1 MKILNNIATKERLYV
16 VGAIAAAV
24 TCIIVCLGAMLLYK
38 NATDKATAEKRNEI
52 YVAVNGSIIK
62 AQLEED
68 FSQPLEMAHKGF
80 LELFHNYVWSV
91 EPNTQYI
98 EKNKSKAMA
107 MGDKTVDM
115 LFRLL
120 ESKGYYSNLISGDY
134 SVIFDVKEADIVID
148 YTHDLP
154 QFTLTGTLKTLRTND
169 VVVKKVVTVGKIVQ
183 RSYGFSNFTGFQ
195 VLDMEVLEFKELR
208 IIKYKEL

>member
-1 MKILNNIATKERLYV
+1 MRILNNIATKERLFV
-16 VGAIAAAV
+16 VGSLTAGV
-24 TCIIVCLGAMLLYK
+24 VCILVSVSAMFLYK
-38 NATDKATAEKRNEI
+38 NAMDRATAEKRNEI

-68 FSQPLEMAHKGF
+68 FSRPLELAHKGF

-91 EPNTQYI
+91 EPNTSYI

-134 SVIFDVKEADIVID
+134 SVIFDVKESDILID
-148 YTHDLP
+148 YTDDLP
-154 QFTLTGTLKTLRTND
+154 RFTLTGTLKTLRTND

-183 RSYGFSNFTGFQ
+183 KSYGFSNFTGFQ
-195 VLDMEVLEFKELR
+195 VVDMEVLEFKELR
-208 IIKYKEL
+208 TIKYKEL

>member
-16 VGAIAAAV
+16 IGSICTAL
-24 TCIIVCLGAMLLYK
+24 TCVVVCLGAMLLYK
-38 NATDKATAEKRNEI
+38 NATDKATAEKREEI
-52 YVAVNGSIIK
+52 YVAINGSIIK
-62 AQLEED
+62 AQLEKD
-68 FSQPLEMAHKGF
+68 FSKPLEIAHKGF
-80 LELFHNYVWSV
+80 LELFHNYLWSV
-91 EPNTQYI
+91 EPNSQYI

-107 MGDKTVDM
+107 MGDKTIDM

-120 ESKGYYSNLISGDY
+120 ESKGYYANLISGDY
-134 SVIFDVKEADIVID
+134 SVIFDVNEADIVMD

-154 QFTLTGTLKTLRTND
+154 QFTLTGTLKTLRNND

-183 RSYGFSNFTGFQ
+183 KSYAFSNFTGFQ
-195 VLDMEVLEFKELR
+195 VIDMEVLEFKELQ

>member
-1 MKILNNIATKERLYV
+1 MRILNNIATKERLFV
-16 VGAIAAAV
+16 VGSLTAGLV
-24 TCIIVCLGAMLLYK
+24 CILVSVSAMFLYK
-38 NATDKATAEKRNEI
+38 NAMDKASAQKRNEI

-68 FSQPLEMAHKGF
+68 FSRPLELAHKGF

-98 EKNKSKAMA
+98 EKNKSKAME

-134 SVIFDVKEADIVID
+134 SVIFDVKESDIDID

-183 RSYGFSNFTGFQ
+183 KSYGFSNFTGFK
-195 VLDMEVLEFKELR
+195 VVDMEVLEFKELR